1 MKEHFSAGGVL
12 VNNQSEIYL
21 IHKIS
26 RDEWAL
32 PKGTIEKGEAIL
44 DAAIREIGEE
54 TGYKDISPL
63 VKEPLKID
71 KYFMK
76 HPSTGEDIDKTVYYF
91 AFKLNNDLSTH
102 TKEMDAEDLEGEW
115 FAIEDA
121 MRKLSFE
128 NMKDVVKIF
137 MQLNTK

>member
-12 VNNQSEIYL
+12 VNNKDQVYL

-44 DAAIREIGEE
+44 DAAVREIGEE

-63 VKEPLKID
+63 IKEPLKVDHYI
-71 KYFMK
+71 MK
-76 HPSTGEDIDKTVYYF
+76 HPSTGENIDKTVYYF
-91 AFKLNNDLSTH
+91 AFKLDKDLSTH
-102 TKEMDAEDLEGEW
+102 TKEMDTEDLEGGW
-115 FAIEDA
+115 FEIEDA
-121 MRKLSFE
+121 INKVAFE
-128 NMKDVVKIF
+128 NLKEVIRIF
-137 MQLNTK
+137 SQLNQN